1 MFEFI
6 VKKFLKIMIQNYFNE
21 LKIKGYELSIENDDK
36 SYILKA
42 VIPKTAIEEIVKNIK
57 KGEKTND

>member
-6 VKKFLKIMIQNYFNE
+6 VKKFLKIMIQNYFND
-21 LKIKGYELSIENDDK
+21 LKIKGYELSVENDDK

-42 VIPKTAIEEIVKNIK
+42 VIPKTVIEEIVKNIK